1 MPKIKICGLF
11 RDYDID
17 FVNEAMPD
25 YIGFVFAKSHRQ
37 ITKEQASVFRKR
49 LNNNIISV
57 GVFVDNKIE
66 EIQQLYNDNIISVAQ
81 LHGNEDPDYILN
93 LRKNNNLQIIKAI
106 DLNTYKNVEQL
117 VNINADFL
125 LFDSGNGGTGKTFN
139 WDTIPKIQKS
149 FFLAGGLDINNIGQ
163 AIKTVNPYAVDLST
177 GVETNGVKDKQKI
190 LNIVRRVKNV

>member
-81 LHGNEDPDYILN
+81 LHGNEDSDYILN